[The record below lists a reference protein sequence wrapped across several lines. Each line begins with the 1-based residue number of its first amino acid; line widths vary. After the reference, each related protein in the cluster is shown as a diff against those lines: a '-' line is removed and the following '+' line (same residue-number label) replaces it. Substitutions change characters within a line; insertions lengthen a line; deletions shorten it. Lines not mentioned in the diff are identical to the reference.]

1 MNKLFVHRIII
12 AALILLNAFLV
23 FQFIK
28 LSKPYPHSF
37 SDKESPKYIIIEKL
51 NFDKQ
56 QVVIYESLIEQ
67 HRENIKS
74 LNMQMMS
81 TEKDLLK
88 VISVEDNV
96 KNDSLFIEIG
106 KLQSMIEKVHFQHFL
121 DIKSICKADQLK
133 DFEELEKRLVELFDK
148 RKGPKRLTNK
158 RKGKR

>member
-1 MNKLFVHRIII
+1 M
-12 AALILLNAFLV
+12 
-23 FQFIK
+23 
-28 LSKPYPHSF
+28 
-37 SDKESPKYIIIEKL
+37 
-51 NFDKQ
+51 
-56 QVVIYESLIEQ
+56 
-67 HRENIKS
+67 
-74 LNMQMMS
+74 
-81 TEKDLLK
+81 K